1 MRSHSSNRDLLQRTS
16 AMNESDLPSKTPPEF
31 SLATSDSESE
41 VVQRQTE
48 PTRSNGPIQ
57 AYMESTLNG
66 APAQVSEDL
75 SLATIP
81 EDPHGLYA
89 EASKV
94 AESNA
99 KLEAVGAKIRLQETG
114 ESGEVQ
120 AEGKKK
126 SLSKVLPMNMFNNT
140 SGEDMQLY
148 ADCGRSN
155 SMITGSLDRKANYT
169 NLKGE
174 KTQSKSGD
182 PAAMKLEIFRHVFE
196 TLKNDP
202 EYAENA
208 GIQRVVSTFY
218 KYEQQAYDLSDE
230 IAAAADER
238 TAAKLKKKQSLMWR
252 RMLEAYDR
260 IPGRTRKKFDEQIG
274 INDFANPDVGEGYAI
289 SSGGNYHANM
299 KDQTWNFHWG
309 GVVMK
314 SNNGKDNVTLE
325 NFAVGDWDAQN
336 NDWAFSMYGVGSEG
350 KQSFHAKM
358 NATKGFGKRPTTMA
372 IGKRWNGSR

>member
-1 MRSHSSNRDLLQRTS
+1 MRSLSSNRDPVQRTS
-16 AMNESDLPSKTPPEF
+16 AMNESELPSKTPPEF
-31 SLATSDSESE
+31 NLATSEAESE
-41 VVQRQTE
+41 VAERE
-48 PTRSNGPIQ
+48 PEPMVSDGPIQ

-66 APAQVSEDL
+66 AAAQVSSDL
-75 SLATIP
+75 SLATVP
-81 EDPHGLYA
+81 EDSHGLYA
-89 EASKV
+89 ASGMV
-94 AESNA
+94 NESNE

-114 ESGEVQ
+114 ETGEVE

-126 SLSKVLPMNMFNNT
+126 TLNKVLPMNMFNGT

-155 SMITGSLDRKANYT
+155 SMVTGSLDRKANYT
-169 NLKGE
+169 DLKGKE
-174 KTQSKSGD
+174 KQSKSGD
-182 PAAMKLEIFRHVFE
+182 PAAMKLEIFRHVFD

-208 GIQRVVSTFY
+208 SLQRVVTTFY
-218 KYEQQAYDLSDE
+218 KYEKQSYDLQDE
-230 IAAAADER
+230 IAAATDER
-238 TAAKLKKKQSLMWR
+238 TEAKLKKKQSLYWQ

-260 IPGRTRKKFDEQIG
+260 IPGRTRKKFDEELG
-274 INDFANPDVGEGYAI
+274 INDFANPDVGEGYTI

-325 NFAVGDWDAQN
+325 NYAVGDWDAQN
-336 NDWAFSMYGVGSEG
+336 NDWAYAMYGVGSEG
-350 KQSFHAKM
+350 KQSFHSKM

-372 IGKRWNGSR
+372 IGKRWSGGR